1 NLTDDNL
8 LGQLFAE
15 ELGAVIQVLP
25 EHVDAVM
32 ALAEEHNV
40 ADMLS
45 LVGQTIETPVGGAN
59 QDKLTIITPSHQGE
73 NAVVFDRSDLQQ
85 TWTQVSYQIAKRR
98 DNPECVQQEFDLI
111 ADPNHHGLIAQANFD
126 LNQKVEE
133 PYLES

>member
-1 NLTDDNL
+1 DLASPQDLINFFNFIQAGNEQGVISAYHDIGDGGLLATVAEMQFTNRLAINLNLTDDNL

-73 NAVVFDRSDLQQ
+73 NAVVFDRS
-85 TWTQVSYQIAKRR
+85 
-98 DNPECVQQEFDLI
+98 
-111 ADPNHHGLIAQANFD
+111 
-126 LNQKVEE
+126 
-133 PYLES
+133 

>member
-1 NLTDDNL
+1 T
-8 LGQLFAE
+8 
-15 ELGAVIQVLP
+15 
-25 EHVDAVM
+25 
-32 ALAEEHNV
+32 LADEHNV

-59 QDKLTIITPSHQGE
+59 QDKLTIITPSHQGD
-73 NAVVFDRSDLQQ
+73 NALVFTRSDLQQ

-111 ADPNHHGLIAQANFD
+111 ADPNHHGLIAQANYD

-133 PYLES
+133 PYLESRPNKPKV